1 MRQIETKVKSKNTI
15 EEMEFFIPGL
25 LLFLLFLAIAFFVVP
40 RATPMIAAI
49 LSIIFLTYGV
59 YEHYQLFASE
69 YRLSTWQESLKI
81 YAPALMIAAIIIFII
96 YFMLSLFTGASVPVP
111 SMPNVDLPTMN
122 EIAANIS
129 NTYNNATN
137 AITNGFNTNT
147 NTNKNKNNNN
157 SLINTLMGNNNA
169 KNNNAKVNNA
179 KKNNSG
185 FRTSI
190 LEAL

>member
-1 MRQIETKVKSKNTI
+1 LRQIKTKVKSKNTI

-59 YEHYQLFASE
+59 YEHYQLFAAE

-122 EIAANIS
+122 EIATNIS

-137 AITNGFNTNT
+137 AITNGFNTNS
-147 NTNKNKNNNN
+147 NKNKNNNN
-157 SLINTLMGNNNA
+157 SLINTLMGNNNI
-169 KNNNAKVNNA
+169 KNNNAKVNNTR
-179 KKNNSG
+179 KNNSG

>member
-1 MRQIETKVKSKNTI
+1 
-15 EEMEFFIPGL
+15 MEFFIPGL

-59 YEHYQLFASE
+59 YQHYTLFATE

-96 YFMLSLFTGASVPVP
+96 YFMLSLFTGAAVPIP
-111 SMPNVDLPTMN
+111 SMPNVEIPTMGD
-122 EIAANIS
+122 ITANIS
-129 NTYNNATN
+129 NTFNNATN
-137 AITNGFNTNT
+137 AISNGLNFNTN
-147 NTNKNKNNNN
+147 KNNN
-157 SLINTLMGNNNA
+157 SLINSLIGNNNA
-169 KNNNAKVNNA
+169 KNNNSKINNV

>member
-1 MRQIETKVKSKNTI
+1 
-15 EEMEFFIPGL
+15 MEFFIPGL
-25 LLFLLFLAIAFFVVP
+25 LLFLLFLVIAFFVVP
-40 RATPMIAAI
+40 RATPMIAAV
-49 LSIIFLTYGV
+49 LSIIFLSYGV
-59 YEHYQLFASE
+59 YEHYQLFAAE

-96 YFMLSLFTGASVPVP
+96 YFILSLGTGASVPIP

-122 EIAANIS
+122 EIATNIS

-137 AITNGFNTNT
+137 AITNGLNM

-169 KNNNAKVNNA
+169 KNNNAKVNNT

>member
-25 LLFLLFLAIAFFVVP
+25 LLFLLFLVIAFFVVP
-40 RATPMIAAI
+40 RATPMIAAV
-49 LSIIFLTYGV
+49 LSIIFLSYGV
-59 YEHYQLFASE
+59 YEHYQLFAAE

-96 YFMLSLFTGASVPVP
+96 YFILSLGTGASVPIP

-122 EIAANIS
+122 EIATNIS

-137 AITNGFNTNT
+137 AITNGLNM

-169 KNNNAKVNNA
+169 KNNNAKVNNT

>member
-1 MRQIETKVKSKNTI
+1 
-15 EEMEFFIPGL
+15 MEFFIPGL

-49 LSIIFLTYGV
+49 LSIVFLTYGV
-59 YEHYQLFASE
+59 HEHYKLFATE

-96 YFMLSLFTGASVPVP
+96 YFMLSLFTGGSVPVP
-111 SMPNVDLPTMN
+111 SMPNVEIPTMN
-122 EIAANIS
+122 DITTNIS
-129 NTYNNATN
+129 NTFNNATN
-137 AITNGFNTNT
+137 AITNGLNINT
-147 NTNKNKNNNN
+147 NKNNNN
-157 SLINTLMGNNNA
+157 NSIINTLMGNNNS
-169 KNNNAKVNNA
+169 KNNNTKINNS

>member
-1 MRQIETKVKSKNTI
+1 MKQIETMVKSKNTI

-59 YEHYQLFASE
+59 YEHYQLFAAE

-122 EIAANIS
+122 EIATNIS

-137 AITNGFNTNT
+137 AITNGFNTNA
-147 NTNKNKNNNN
+147 NKNKNNNN
-157 SLINTLMGNNNA
+157 SLINTLMGNNNI
-169 KNNNAKVNNA
+169 KNNNAKVNNTR
-179 KKNNSG
+179 KNNSG

>member
-1 MRQIETKVKSKNTI
+1 LRQFETKVKSKNTI

-59 YEHYQLFASE
+59 YEHYQLFAAE

-81 YAPALMIAAIIIFII
+81 YAPALMIAAIIVFII
-96 YFMLSLFTGASVPVP
+96 YFILSLGTGASVPIP
-111 SMPNVDLPTMN
+111 SMPNVDIPTMN
-122 EIAANIS
+122 DITTNIS
-129 NTYNNATN
+129 NTFNNATN
-137 AITNGFNTNT
+137 AISNGLNINT
-147 NTNKNKNNNN
+147 NTNKNKNNN
-157 SLINTLMGNNNA
+157 SLINTIMGNNNT
-169 KNNNAKVNNA
+169 KNNNAKVNNS